1 MARAADPMKKVIKA
15 TMKLAAERGW
25 RDITL
30 SDISEA
36 SKVSM
41 ADLRGLVSGKQDI
54 LTQYFERID
63 AEVLGSIDPEIA
75 QETPRDRIF
84 EVLMRRFELIEP
96 EKDALRKISE
106 DIRSS
111 PGDGLALIGPG
122 VRSMEWMMAGAGTE
136 THGLRGLA
144 RAHGLLF
151 VFLSAYRTWLEDDDP
166 GLAPTMATLDRQL
179 RRGENMLNNADLP
192 LNFGRALLQVACNLR
207 KGRASGDGT
216 DTEPEAKPSA

>member
-41 ADLRGLVSGKQDI
+41 ADLRALVSGKQDI

-63 AEVLGSIDPEIA
+63 AEVLGSIDPDIA
-75 QETPRDRIF
+75 QETPRDRLF

-96 EKDALRKISE
+96 DKEALRKIST
-106 DIRSS
+106 DLRSS

-122 VRSMEWMMAGAGTE
+122 VRSMEWMMAAAGTE
-136 THGLRGLA
+136 TPGLRGLA

-179 RRGENMLNNADLP
+179 RRGENMLNNADMPIGL
-192 LNFGRALLQVACNLR
+192 GRALLQVACNLR
-207 KGRASGDGT
+207 KNRRDSADTGDA
-216 DTEPEAKPSA
+216 EATPST